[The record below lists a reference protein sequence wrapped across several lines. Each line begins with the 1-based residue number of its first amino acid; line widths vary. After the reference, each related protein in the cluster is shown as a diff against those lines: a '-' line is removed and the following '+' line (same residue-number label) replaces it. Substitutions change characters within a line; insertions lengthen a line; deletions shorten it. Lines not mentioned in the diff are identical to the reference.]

1 MNLFFIERY
10 INKLTKQD
18 ITNYALSQGISLPPK
33 ETDILYTSIK
43 SNYKTFLTNP
53 NQQSQILKEIKT
65 QLTPTTASKLDELYN
80 FYKTKF

>member
-18 ITNYALSQGISLPPK
+18 ITNYALSQGISLTPK

-43 SNYKTFLTNP
+43 SNYKIFLTNP
-53 NQQSQILKEIKT
+53 NQQSQILKEIKI